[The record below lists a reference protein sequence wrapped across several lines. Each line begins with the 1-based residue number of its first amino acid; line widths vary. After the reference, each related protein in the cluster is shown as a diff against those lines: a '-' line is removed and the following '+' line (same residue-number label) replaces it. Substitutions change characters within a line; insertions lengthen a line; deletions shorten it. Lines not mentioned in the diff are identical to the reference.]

1 MGVGVYGSDMAF
13 AKSFRDL
20 DVYQRA
26 LELIV
31 DINTFCNTLPAKE
44 RFVLSDQMRISS
56 RSICANIAEAWRKR
70 RYKVAFISKLS
81 DAETEAG
88 EMPCW
93 LDVALNLAY
102 MPNDQYKQF
111 DQRFEHL
118 IAQII
123 TMIKNSD
130 KWCPL

>member
-1 MGVGVYGSDMAF
+1 MAF

-31 DINTFCNTLPAKE
+31 DINAFCNTLPAKE
-44 RFVLSDQMRISS
+44 RFVLSDQMRRAS
-56 RSICANIAEAWRKR
+56 RSICANVAEAWRKR
-70 RYKVAFISKLS
+70 RYKAAFISKLS

-88 EMPCW
+88 EMQCW
-93 LDVALNLAY
+93 LDVALKLAY
-102 MPNDQYKQF
+102 MPKEQYKQF

-118 IAQII
+118 IAQIV
-123 TMIKNSD
+123 TMIKDAD
-130 KWCPL
+130 KWCQF

>member
-1 MGVGVYGSDMAF
+1 MAF

-31 DINTFCNTLPAKE
+31 DINAFCNTLLAKE
-44 RFVLSDQMRISS
+44 RFVLSDQMRRAS
-56 RSICANIAEAWRKR
+56 RSVCANIAEAWRKR
-70 RYKVAFISKLS
+70 RYKAAFISKLS

-88 EMPCW
+88 EMQCW
-93 LDVALNLAY
+93 LDVALKLAY
-102 MPNDQYKQF
+102 MPKEQYKQF
-111 DQRFEHL
+111 DQCFEYL

-123 TMIKNSD
+123 TMIKNAD
-130 KWCPL
+130 QWCPL

>member
-1 MGVGVYGSDMAF
+1 MEF

-31 DINTFCNTLPAKE
+31 DINAFCNTLPDKE
-44 RFVLSDQMRISS
+44 RFVLSDQMRRSS
-56 RSICANIAEAWRKR
+56 RSVCANISEAWRKR
-70 RYKVAFISKLS
+70 RYKAAFISKLS

-88 EMPCW
+88 EMQCW
-93 LDVALNLAY
+93 LDVALKLAY
-102 MPNDQYKQF
+102 MPKDQYTQF
-111 DQRFEHL
+111 DQRYEHL

-123 TMIKNSD
+123 TMIKNAD
-130 KWCPL
+130 QWCQF